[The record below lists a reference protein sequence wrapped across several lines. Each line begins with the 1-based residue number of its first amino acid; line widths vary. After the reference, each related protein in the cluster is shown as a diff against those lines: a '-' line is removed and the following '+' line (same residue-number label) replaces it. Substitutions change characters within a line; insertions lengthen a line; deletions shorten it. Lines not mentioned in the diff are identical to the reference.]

1 MMKRTTTVIF
11 CIVLLSGLVATAGN
25 FRYVSGGRLAV
36 DKRYDADVDPV
47 LEKRLRSWQS
57 RLEGQMNQVIGHCDR
72 TLSVEHPEGSL
83 NNLCTDMLLAQT
95 REVIGLPAD
104 AALLNNRGIRRSLPQ
119 GDITVGMVY
128 EALPFDDEVVVLE
141 LKGSDLQRLVEAV
154 ARRGTETFANIRLT
168 VRGNRLES
176 FTIGGEELD
185 PDRIYRLATIDYLA
199 AGSGGMSPLRRALS
213 STPTGHYLRDCMIR
227 EIEMLTR
234 AGQTVKG
241 EVDGRFKRVEP

>member
-119 GDITVGMVY
+119 GDITVGNH
-128 EALPFDDEVVVLE
+128 EFDKGTQILAKTLKNARFKIVCSNYDLARQSTDVDVIVGGHSHTFLREPVVCQNKLGEDVVLSQMGCDGVYLGRIV
-141 LKGSDLQRLVEAV
+141 LK
-154 ARRGTETFANIRLT
+154 
-168 VRGNRLES
+168 
-176 FTIGGEELD
+176 
-185 PDRIYRLATIDYLA
+185 
-199 AGSGGMSPLRRALS
+199 
-213 STPTGHYLRDCMIR
+213 
-227 EIEMLTR
+227 
-234 AGQTVKG
+234 VKK
-241 EVDGRFKRVEP
+241 KR